1 MKTNTNV
8 TINKDYLRE
17 IIKKAGLT
25 QKDFAESIG
34 RTQKYISNS
43 LSRGYMQLVA
53 ANLICKLYDANVNLL
68 CPKPIED
75 HPESKVLMSDDKT
88 LTALVESLNRIE
100 KKLDFV
106 FKELGC

>member
-17 IIKKAGLT
+17 IIKKAGIT

-34 RTQKYISNS
+34 RTPKYISNS
-43 LSRGYMQLVA
+43 LSRGYIQLVA
-53 ANLICKLYDANVNLL
+53 AKLICKLYDANVNLL
-68 CPKPIED
+68 CPKPVEQQQ
-75 HPESKVLMSDDKT
+75 EAKVLMSDDKT

-100 KKLDFV
+100 KKLDV
-106 FKELGC
+106 FLSKR